1 MRNYK
6 RGVVVGALL
15 VFCLAATAP
24 VWAHKMLIS
33 AVVEETG
40 MVKVQSFFPDGT
52 PAQEVPVV
60 IHPGDGAPDLT
71 AMTDNLGICRFP
83 PLKPG
88 SYRVEAGDPLG
99 HRAETRLVVAGAT
112 PGAGS
117 ASPSKTVAA
126 KDQAPPQEPL
136 PWMAVLAGLGFIF
149 GLSAFIMVLKLRAE
163 VRRHAPR
170 D

>member
-6 RGVVVGALL
+6 TGVVMGALL
-15 VFCLAATAP
+15 VFCLAAATP
-24 VWAHKMLIS
+24 VWAHKLLIS
-33 AVVEETG
+33 ALVEETG
-40 MVKVQSFFPDGT
+40 TVKVQAFFPDGA
-52 PAQEVPVV
+52 PAQEVQVA
-60 IHPGDGAPDLT
+60 IHPGDGAPSQT
-71 AMTDNLGICRFP
+71 AMTDNQGICRFP

-99 HRAETRLVVAGAT
+99 HQAETRLVVAGAA
-112 PGAGS
+112 PGAGA
-117 ASPSKTVAA
+117 ASPSKTAA
-126 KDQAPPQEPL
+126 AQDQPPPQEPF
-136 PWMAVLAGLGFIF
+136 PWMAVLAGLGFLF